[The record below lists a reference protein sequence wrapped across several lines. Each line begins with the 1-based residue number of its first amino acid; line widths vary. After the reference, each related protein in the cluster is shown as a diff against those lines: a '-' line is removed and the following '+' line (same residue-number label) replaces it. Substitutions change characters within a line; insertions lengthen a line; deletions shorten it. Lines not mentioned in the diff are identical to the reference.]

1 MKRRGIRSP
10 RAAWAG
16 VGLIGGWALAASAVA
31 QMQPVALQPIS
42 LKPPIQLRAMID
54 DGAAMTPTPSGPVIR
69 LPAVAGWSSP
79 GRGLDPQTCLT
90 QAVYYEARSES
101 RQGQE
106 AVAQVVMNRTRLS
119 QYPDSVCEVVYEGAD
134 AGIGCQ
140 FTFACDGSLDNPG
153 YGASWDEAEDVA
165 RKALAGYVCKPVA
178 LATHYHAFYVS
189 PYWRTQLTR
198 IGRIGA
204 HIFYR

>member
-1 MKRRGIRSP
+1 
-10 RAAWAG
+10 
-16 VGLIGGWALAASAVA
+16 
-31 QMQPVALQPIS
+31 
-42 LKPPIQLRAMID
+42 
-54 DGAAMTPTPSGPVIR
+54 
-69 LPAVAGWSSP
+69 
-79 GRGLDPQTCLT
+79 
-90 QAVYYEARSES
+90 
-101 RQGQE
+101 
-106 AVAQVVMNRTRLS
+106 MNRTRLP
-119 QYPDSVCEVVYEGAD
+119 QYPASVCEVVYEGAD

-153 YGASWDEAEDVA
+153 YGAAWDEAEDVA
-165 RKALAGYVCKPVA
+165 KKALGGYVCKPVA